1 MDFGQADD
9 GKRASFLVD
18 TKRRGQRRPP
28 GGVSRFLRVPVEP
41 RPETDS
47 SLHRQ
52 GESARG
58 QETSGR
64 TGGGERTR
72 LKIPR
77 KKTGHDE
84 AEKGNEET
92 QVEEKRRVFEGAK
105 GKSEVRFLK
114 AVLILVS
121 YGKSFSLDFSAPW
134 STGNGLSEKQIRKKS
149 ELPAQLYPRAPKCA
163 RLAFQRHLLDM
174 VHEAWRPLIYPEKRS
189 GGTFEPGAVHE
200 KTPHLDPLF
209 HC

>member
-28 GGVSRFLRVPVEP
+28 GGVSILLRVPVEP
-41 RPETDS
+41 RPETDR

-52 GESARG
+52 GESAGG
-58 QETSGR
+58 QEISGR
-64 TGGGERTR
+64 TGGGGRTR

-77 KKTGHDE
+77 KKTGHEE

-92 QVEEKRRVFEGAK
+92 QVEEKRRVFEEAK
-105 GKSEVRFLK
+105 GKSEVRFLR

-134 STGNGLSEKQIRKKS
+134 STWIWIEREANQDKKRVTS
-149 ELPAQLYPRAPKCA
+149 STVSSSSKMRET
-163 RLAFQRHLLDM
+163 LAFQRHLLDM
-174 VHEAWRPLIYPEKRS
+174 VHEAWRPLIY
-189 GGTFEPGAVHE
+189 
-200 KTPHLDPLF
+200 
-209 HC
+209 